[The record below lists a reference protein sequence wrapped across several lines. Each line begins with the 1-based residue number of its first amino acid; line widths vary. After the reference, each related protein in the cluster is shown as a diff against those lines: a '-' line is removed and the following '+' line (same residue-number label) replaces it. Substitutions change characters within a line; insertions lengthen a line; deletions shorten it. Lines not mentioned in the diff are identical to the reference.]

1 MGLLNVSD
9 LECLAHEYYEDDDVE
24 TSSWRRLQSEQNEG
38 QGLPRGER
46 ERGSAARPSS
56 PSLRGPTES
65 PSESYSDAD
74 QGPAN
79 VTNVGNLNLI
89 VNFGVKWAPGRCHR
103 SLGQAR
109 ESYRYT

>member
-46 ERGSAARPSS
+46 ERGSTVRPSS

-79 VTNVGNLNLI
+79 VNFVSKLKFQHCNPPILNPPYHIL
-89 VNFGVKWAPGRCHR
+89 H
-103 SLGQAR
+103 
-109 ESYRYT
+109 E